1 MWDQAGC
8 ISPHVLWTQADPHQV
23 ARDLAQH
30 VAVLEKELPVTLGPW
45 ASRERYTAKV
55 LGQIKGKVVETDT
68 ALLASIS
75 ESTFR
80 PSPRNRFLWV
90 LPADN
95 QALEEIS
102 PSLSTLAL
110 SGEIDVALPAQ
121 VRTCAP
127 GQMQRPTLSWQ
138 QDGEDPL
145 LALLRA
151 S

>member
-1 MWDQAGC
+1 MRG
-8 ISPHVLWTQADPHQV
+8 H
-23 ARDLAQH
+23 
-30 VAVLEKELPVTLGPW
+30 
-45 ASRERYTAKV
+45 TAKV
-55 LGQIKGKVVETDT
+55 LGQIKGNVVETNT

-75 ESTFR
+75 ESTCR
-80 PSPRNRFLWV
+80 PSPRHRFLWV

-121 VRTCAP
+121 VRMCAP